1 MIKKVFKKQ
10 CQLNVSVDTVKI
22 NEDFYVFKYE
32 YTVDL
37 IRKTFFGLCYKEDLK
52 DLTENF
58 LIPDR
63 LSEYNIYYSDVL
75 EFERTQVKEIDYHN
89 MDIYNSYKI
98 NFEDFFLED
107 KSLIPPLDKCIV
119 LKEKEVEIPNLFSVN
134 KPIFLFKYGEDFP
147 LAQMVNI
154 DAWDGMREYNPLIS
168 DLDYDLEKTI
178 EYLENREDI
187 KVNEKNVWEEDEI
200 VGKTKIFSLTEIVDL
215 NNRKIVFNNTIID
228 KAKVSYIGVEKDKY
242 IEFCWFP
249 NSKDWKTYYHY
260 LSNYGLDVANKY
272 LVDEILKIQRK

>member
-1 MIKKVFKKQ
+1 MIKKICKRTKETFI
-10 CQLNVSVDTVKI
+10 SVDTVKI

-58 LIPDR
+58 LISDR

-75 EFERTQVKEIDYHN
+75 EFERTQVKEVDCHN

-98 NFEDFFLED
+98 NFEHFFLED

-119 LKEKEVEIPNLFSVN
+119 LKEKEVEIPNLFSDN

-147 LAQMVNI
+147 LAQIVNI
-154 DAWDGMREYNPLIS
+154 NVGDGMGEYNPLIS
-168 DLDYDLEKTI
+168 DFDYNLEKTI
-178 EYLENREDI
+178 QYLENREDI
-187 KVNEKNVWEEDEI
+187 KVNEQNVWEEDEV
-200 VGKTKIFSLTEIVDL
+200 VGKTKIFSLREIVDL

-228 KAKVSYIGVEKDKY
+228 KTKVSYIGTEKDKY

-249 NSKDWKTYYHY
+249 NSKDWKSYYHY
-260 LSNYGLDVANKY
+260 LSNYGLDIANKF
-272 LVDEILKIQRK
+272 LVDEILKIPKR